1 MTSPDIGLLFSPSDP
16 EQPCSIEGRIPGTFS
31 ERLVFTDGRRSPDL
45 RIVPRGDP
53 ETGGL
58 VMAPELPLGAGNHGG
73 LLPQEINA
81 VLAVGGSAFP
91 GSAVHDDPAG
101 HADLAVTI
109 MTLEGL
115 LSGSDMVK
123 PTAAFSTRRFPAVLS
138 AGRLRAR
145 PSTSPSAPSTSE
157 LNDSHPEA
165 APTSPAPIAS
175 TTTAGRPSAVFP
187 KAPARTTM
195 TD

>member
-109 MTLEGL
+109 MTFEGL

-123 PTAAFSTRRFPAVLS
+123 PT
-138 AGRLRAR
+138 GRLLDEALPGGPVRRTPAGEAFDLTFGAFHQR
-145 PSTSPSAPSTSE
+145 IERLSSGGCAYVTCAHRIN
-157 LNDSHPEA
+157 NDGWTPERGL
-165 APTSPAPIAS
+165 PE
-175 TTTAGRPSAVFP
+175 G
-187 KAPARTTM
+187 ART
-195 TD
+195 DDDD